1 MDGLELMNG
10 LEILITY
17 INQQKSEKTRL
28 HPTLPHL
35 PFLST
40 SWLSEDEKVHSHD
53 VQHDLTCA
61 DAVMVNLGERN
72 QEGREKARPLD
83 TAVEP
88 VSVLGKGLP
97 GLTAG
102 TALKFSLSQE

>member
-1 MDGLELMNG
+1 M
-10 LEILITY
+10 
-17 INQQKSEKTRL
+17 
-28 HPTLPHL
+28 
-35 PFLST
+35 
-40 SWLSEDEKVHSHD
+40 
-53 VQHDLTCA
+53 TCA

-72 QEGREKARPLD
+72 QEGREKARPLEGTD
-83 TAVEP
+83 PAVEP

>member
-1 MDGLELMNG
+1 
-10 LEILITY
+10 
-17 INQQKSEKTRL
+17 
-28 HPTLPHL
+28 
-35 PFLST
+35 
-40 SWLSEDEKVHSHD
+40 
-53 VQHDLTCA
+53 
-61 DAVMVNLGERN
+61 MVNLGERN